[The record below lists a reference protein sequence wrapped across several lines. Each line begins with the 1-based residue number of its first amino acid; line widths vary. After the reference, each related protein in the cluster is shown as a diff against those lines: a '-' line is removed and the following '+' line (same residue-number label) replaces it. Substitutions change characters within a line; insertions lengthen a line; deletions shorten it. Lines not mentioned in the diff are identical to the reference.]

1 MRLTA
6 AEKRD
11 LIVRVTDL
19 VKNDILSQS
28 DRDGIFRICLA
39 ACNRELSKIREER
52 EKKEK
57 EEGADR
63 KGTG

>member
-28 DRDGIFRICLA
+28 DRNDIFRICLA

-52 EKKEK
+52 
-57 EEGADR
+57 DV
-63 KGTG
+63 